1 MEIPLVLYTR
11 NSEVL
16 IRCLFERSQTKE
28 IILDRAKL
36 SLRDVSFQL
45 ERNDYR
51 VEICVTMLT
60 PFGAAAVS
68 NFLNK
73 KLQFDSVYQI
83 QIGSKNYQFFG
94 DKIRESLL
102 EEYDKI
108 HKNTI
113 ETSVI

>member
-1 MEIPLVLYTR
+1 MLKDMEIPLILYTR
-11 NSEVL
+11 NSENLV
-16 IRCLFERSQTKE
+16 RYLFDGNRTRE

-36 SLRDVSFQL
+36 SLKEISYQM
-45 ERNDYR
+45 EKSDYK

-68 NFLNK
+68 NFLNHR
-73 KLQFDSVYQI
+73 LHLDSVYQI

-102 EEYDKI
+102 EEYSRL
-108 HKNTI
+108 HK
-113 ETSVI
+113 